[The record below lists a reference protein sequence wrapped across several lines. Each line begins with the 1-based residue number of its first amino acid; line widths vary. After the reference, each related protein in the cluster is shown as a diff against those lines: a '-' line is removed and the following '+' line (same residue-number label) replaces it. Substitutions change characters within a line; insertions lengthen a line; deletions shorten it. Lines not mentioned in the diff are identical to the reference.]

1 MDSPFDQ
8 EPARSSPD
16 EIAATNH
23 AITQALR
30 GLIIPAGSAGGTITP
45 PDYVRRHLVEHAA
58 EAGVLDSTVLTP
70 EFLPYVDSERLHA
83 VAPLASTDRKTAEAL
98 SLWRLSRH
106 TWSFDDPAANQAT
119 LAFAA
124 HAMGNPALPR
134 PASPQWHI
142 LAAHW
147 PTGSETLTANG
158 VSIRHV
164 AMAVRDGTPVA
175 VTSGTSGQIRVW
187 DLTTG
192 RPSGRWQR
200 RCGSA
205 VSALST
211 IESNGLPV
219 IAAATED
226 GLLVAW
232 DLTTGTRLHQVKVGP
247 VRAMVLTRFADLVA
261 ATVLDMSGGLRT
273 HLLGTRDGIWEPPST
288 GMSLSALA
296 VVSPETGGH
305 LVAGGMSGELMV
317 VSPFRKVLRTASAA
331 RRAIR
336 GLCVATGADGSVVLS
351 SAAGSRR
358 VTAHRVLDLSPLGE
372 VELPEPVAT
381 LVSAGGLVFAGSTRG
396 SITVL
401 DAEDIRPITRLYGH
415 TREVTGM
422 ASAVVN
428 DRPVLVST
436 GRGRH
441 LRIWDLSAAD
451 AVDPDSEA
459 AQVGPTD
466 SVTMLPA
473 VTITCGRDG
482 VARGWGT
489 DGRLISTTLPLR
501 RHANRAVTAATV
513 DGRVVLA
520 YRDPSS
526 YVHLHDFSADEPIRS
541 VGIRASAIAAGALDG
556 RPVLFSVSER
566 TLFAVDLS
574 TGEVQEIT
582 SFGEPILTMA
592 SSPELLV
599 AGGNRGGLYSVNVHA
614 GTAAQPAAPRHG
626 GPVRAIALTKIA
638 GEPHCVSVSGSS
650 GVRVDRAYPASA
662 PPPSTIVPARL
673 VHAIACTELGGRPVL
688 YTGTSTGR
696 LASWDLNTGRSA
708 GSGMGVP
715 GAITALACST
725 TNGRTTIA
733 LAGAG
738 ISFVRYGDPEQRGA
752 PERDGQGHPLG
763 RSLHE

>member
-1 MDSPFDQ
+1 MDSPLNQ
-8 EPARSSPD
+8 GPARSSP
-16 EIAATNH
+16 EGLAATNRS
-23 AITQALR
+23 ITQALR
-30 GLIIPAGSAGGTITP
+30 GLIIPADGGTVTP

-58 EAGVLDSTVLTP
+58 EAGALDSTVLTP

-83 VAPLASTDRKTAEAL
+83 VAPLASTDRATAEAL
-98 SLWRLSRH
+98 SLWRLTRH
-106 TWSFDDPAANQAT
+106 IWSFEDPLANQAA

-124 HAMGNPALPR
+124 CAMGTPTPPR
-134 PASPQWHI
+134 SAGSQWRT

-147 PTGSETLTANG
+147 PTGSETLTTNG

-164 AMAVRDGTPVA
+164 VTAMRDGTPVA
-175 VTSGTSGQIRVW
+175 ITSGTSGQIRVW

-192 RPSGRWQR
+192 RPSGRWLR
-200 RCGSA
+200 RRGSA

-211 IESNGLPV
+211 IESKGLPV
-219 IAAATED
+219 IAAGTED

-232 DLTTGTRLHQVKVGP
+232 DLDTGERLYQVKVGT
-247 VRAMVLTRFADLVA
+247 VHTMALTRFAGRLA
-261 ATVLDMSGGLRT
+261 ATVLDTSGRLRT
-273 HLLGTRDGIWEPPST
+273 HLLGTREGVWELPGDGAPLT
-288 GMSLSALA
+288 ALA

-305 LVAGGMSGELMV
+305 LVVGGMSGELTLV
-317 VSPFRKVLRTASAA
+317 LPFRGALRTAPAGRGS
-331 RRAIR
+331 IR
-336 GLCVATGADGSVVLS
+336 GLCVATGADGPVVLAS
-351 SAAGSRR
+351 TGSRR
-358 VTAHRVLDLSPLGE
+358 VAAHRLPDLSPIGE
-372 VELPEPVAT
+372 VQLPEPVAT

-401 DAEDIRPITRLYGH
+401 DSEDIRPIARLYGH

-441 LRIWDLSAAD
+441 LRLWDLSVAD
-451 AVDPDSEA
+451 RVDPDLEA

-466 SVTMLPA
+466 SATMLPTM
-473 VTITCGRDG
+473 TITCGRDG
-482 VARGWGT
+482 VARGWGAK
-489 DGRLISTTLPLR
+489 GRLISTTLPLR

-520 YRDPSS
+520 YRDPGS

-541 VGIRASAIAAGALDG
+541 VGIRASAIATGVLDS

-574 TGEVQEIT
+574 TGEVHEIT
-582 SFGEPILTMA
+582 TFHEPILTMA
-592 SSPELLV
+592 SSPDLLV
-599 AGGNRGGLYSVNVHA
+599 AGGNRGGIYSTDLLA
-614 GTAAQPAAPRHG
+614 GTAARPTAPRHG
-626 GPVRAIALTKIA
+626 GPIRAIALTKIA

-650 GVRVDRAYPASA
+650 GVRVDRAYPTSS
-662 PPPSTIVPARL
+662 PLPSTIIPARL
-673 VHAIACTELGGRPVL
+673 VHAVACAELGGRPVL

-696 LASWDLNTGRSA
+696 LASWDLNTGRPA

-715 GAITALACST
+715 GGITALACAT

-738 ISFVRYGDPEQRGA
+738 VAFVRYGHSKPGGASQRG
-752 PERDGQGHPLG
+752 
-763 RSLHE
+763 